1 MDTQTSWERRG
12 HTRKPNA
19 VVRGIYWLAD
29 WLSDFGH
36 LANQTKRGAGHVSS
50 FAGYSLLLIVT
61 FVITISIIVTSAI
74 HSIELLHYI
83 GFSDWMAYPILF
95 AVEAIFLTG
104 SIQIDLSLK
113 HGLPLFGRFFKPSPP
128 ILGFVAGLAF
138 VLPSN
143 IYGLADNWG
152 GLIFGLAT
160 PFLLIIAKSMLAWQY
175 GFKSKVATRI
185 ATNNEQ
191 KVIEKT
197 PSAEQ
202 NSEQKNDRNIEKK
215 SVVENEVEGLELQR
229 LSDVAATKKETDE
242 VSEIE
247 QKNVATAQEK
257 QTQKRKST
265 TTKTNKKRYR
275 KMQVAYEE
283 LKQEL
288 GKAPGRN
295 RLSKRAGVSVTEA
308 QRFLDELKKQTELQ
322 LDKPLEEQ
330 PALRR
335 VK

>member
-1 MDTQTSWERRG
+1 METSWERRG
-12 HTRKPNA
+12 HKRKPNA
-19 VVRGIYWLAD
+19 IVRGIYWVAD
-29 WLSDFGH
+29 WLGDFGH
-36 LANQTKRGAGHVSS
+36 LAATTKRGAGHVSS

-143 IYGLADNWG
+143 IYGLADNYG
-152 GLIFGLAT
+152 GLIFGIAT
-160 PFLLIIAKSMLAWQY
+160 PFLLIIAKAMLAWQY

-191 KVIEKT
+191 KTEQKVIEKT
-197 PSAEQ
+197 LSMEQ
-202 NSEQKNDRNIEKK
+202 KSEQKNDRNIEKK

-229 LSDVAATKKETDE
+229 FDE
-242 VSEIE
+242 VVTTKEETKNVSDKE
-247 QKNVATAQEK
+247 QKNVASDVVEDVTSDTSQTQKK
-257 QTQKRKST
+257 QPQKRKST
-265 TTKTNKKRYR
+265 TTKINKKRVK
-275 KMQVAYEE
+275 KMQSAYSELLEE
-283 LKQEL
+283 L
-288 GKAPGRN
+288 G
-295 RLSKRAGVSVTEA
+295 ST
-308 QRFLDELKKQTELQ
+308 
-322 LDKPLEEQ
+322 
-330 PALRR
+330 LR
-335 VK
+335 